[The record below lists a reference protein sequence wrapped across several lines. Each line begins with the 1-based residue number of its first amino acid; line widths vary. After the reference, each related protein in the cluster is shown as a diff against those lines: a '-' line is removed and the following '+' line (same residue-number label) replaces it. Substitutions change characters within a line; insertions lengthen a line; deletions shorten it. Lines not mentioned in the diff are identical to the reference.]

1 MSMAKR
7 HRLPLALLALGAAS
21 CVSRAE
27 IEEIKKGQKDI
38 LAKLD
43 QIAKSGGGARP
54 PPQQQQGPD
63 PSKAYAFPVGDSPGK
78 GPGDAWVTVVEVSD
92 FQ

>member
-1 MSMAKR
+1 MSVQR
-7 HRLPLALLALGAAS
+7 QRVPLALLFLGMAG

-43 QIAKSGGGARP
+43 QIQKGGGARP
-54 PPQQQQGPD
+54 NAPPQQMGPD
-63 PSKAYAFPVGDSPGK
+63 PAKTYAFPLGDAPAK
-78 GPGDAWVTVVEVSD
+78 GAGDAWVTIVEISD